1 MPIHFSCSLFLFFLF
16 QQPLH
21 KTGGPCIPLLA
32 ASIWHTTTSSA
43 FTPPP
48 PSAFVPPRPPC
59 PSHPSSSSHA
69 SPLFLPQT
77 CVQTAVCNCSTSK
90 TSTKLHANAMV
101 VPLLMQ
107 VCKGVLQED
116 TAVTMASMGGVDTN
130 VGGGGGFVFLGFQ
143 QRGGGGGPCMVPFT
157 ILTGSM
163 GSHSVHVNG
172 VLPSFGVGPTHV
184 VKEFLGVQQRGGGGG
199 GGGRRQTEVVVVA

>member
-1 MPIHFSCSLFLFFLF
+1 MFRQKQRRISDGVHFAPFPDKPCLFTFLVHCSCFSCFNNLCTKPVVPAFLFLPPAL
-16 QQPLH
+16 
-21 KTGGPCIPLLA
+21 G
-32 ASIWHTTTSSA
+32 TTTSSA

-48 PSAFVPPRPPC
+48 PSSFVPPRPPC

-69 SPLFLPQT
+69 SPLFLLQT

-90 TSTKLHANAMV
+90 TSTKLHANAMA

-130 VGGGGGFVFLGFQ
+130 VGGGGGFVFVGFQ

-172 VLPSFGVGPTHV
+172 V
-184 VKEFLGVQQRGGGGG
+184 
-199 GGGRRQTEVVVVA
+199 

>member
-1 MPIHFSCSLFLFFLF
+1 
-16 QQPLH
+16 
-21 KTGGPCIPLLA
+21 
-32 ASIWHTTTSSA
+32 
-43 FTPPP
+43 
-48 PSAFVPPRPPC
+48 
-59 PSHPSSSSHA
+59 
-69 SPLFLPQT
+69 
-77 CVQTAVCNCSTSK
+77 
-90 TSTKLHANAMV
+90 MV

-130 VGGGGGFVFLGFQ
+130 VGGGGGFVFVGFQ

-172 VLPSFGVGPTHV
+172 ILPSFGVGPIHG